1 MREPRSLF
9 RNFDLGIP
17 PPTIRLMG
25 GKIRSWL
32 DEHPVTKI
40 VFRIVELIFA
50 LVVAL
55 VLIQLVPRLLTG
67 NWCP

>member
-1 MREPRSLF
+1 M
-9 RNFDLGIP
+9 D
-17 PPTIRLMG
+17 

>member
-17 PPTIRLMG
+17 PPTIRLMD